1 MSPKKVRKILL
12 IEDEPLIQEIY
23 VRKLEEK
30 GFKVLSVVSAEEA
43 KNILRKEKFH
53 LIILDILLPKE
64 DGVSFLAKIRKQ
76 GNKTPV
82 IILSNLEDDNYR
94 KKAKKLKV
102 KDYLIK
108 TNYTPAE
115 LVELIQKYL

>member
-23 VRKLEEK
+23 VRKR
-30 GFKVLSVVSAEEA
+30 FKVLSVVSAEEA